1 MGLDFIRAKAKRYEQ
16 QRDKSKI
23 EELDTANLLTDAK
36 KDAVTRFFLCQL
48 DDLDTVI
55 VPGLILVG
63 RVESETLIN
72 ILQRGRRI
80 GKMLPDDAMELTRL
94 MKLNRSHLGV
104 ISLTAQTEAGMDGI
118 FAVKPKKRFRREA

>member
-36 KDAVTRFFLCQL
+36 KDAVVRLFLCQL

-55 VPGLILVG
+55 VPGLVLVG
-63 RVESETLIN
+63 RVESETLVN

-80 GKMLPDDAMELTRL
+80 GKMLPDDAAELTRL
-94 MKLNRSHLGV
+94 MKLNRAHLGV
-104 ISLTAQTEAGMDGI
+104 ISLTTQTEASMDGI
-118 FAVKPKKRFRREA
+118 FAVKPKKRFRRET

>member
-36 KDAVTRFFLCQL
+36 KDAVIRLFLCQL

-55 VPGLILVG
+55 VPGLVLVG
-63 RVESETLIN
+63 RVESETLVN

-80 GKMLPDDAMELTRL
+80 GKMLPDDAVELTRL
-94 MKLNRSHLGV
+94 MKLNRAHLGV
-104 ISLTAQTEAGMDGI
+104 ISLTTQTEASMDGI
-118 FAVKPKKRFRREA
+118 FAVKPKKRFRRET

>member
-36 KDAVTRFFLCQL
+36 KDAVIRLFLCQL

-55 VPGLILVG
+55 VPGLVLIG
-63 RVESETLIN
+63 RVESETLVN

-80 GKMLPDDAMELTRL
+80 GKMLPDDAVELTRL
-94 MKLNRSHLGV
+94 MKLNRAHLGV
-104 ISLTAQTEAGMDGI
+104 ISLTTQTEASMDGI
-118 FAVKPKKRFRREA
+118 FAVKPKKRFRRET